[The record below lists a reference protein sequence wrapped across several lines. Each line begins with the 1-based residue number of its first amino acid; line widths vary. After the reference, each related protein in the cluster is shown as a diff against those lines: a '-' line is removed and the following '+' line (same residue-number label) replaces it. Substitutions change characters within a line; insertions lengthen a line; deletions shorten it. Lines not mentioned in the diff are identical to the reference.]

1 MLLRNEAAK
10 TQPQLPTPV
19 SRKMVQPDSGC
30 SLFLLAFYFLWV
42 GWFLKCCQSLQKT
55 DPVPWGWTVSGLKE
69 HVGVCVCVCNAC
81 RAAAKDRLN
90 YLYFWLL
97 FLWLSRTFLFHL
109 NFLVFDQQN
118 ICIILEPMKP
128 ILIYLVTKN
137 VITTYAN
144 IWSLIH
150 LWRKKALSDKALD
163 FCFDC
168 FNHTLW
174 IISTCLQCYV
184 IAAPCI
190 FKHADLSSL

>member
-1 MLLRNEAAK
+1 MRLQRHSHNC
-10 TQPQLPTPV
+10 QPPFQGKWYSLIAGVASFFWLFIFCGWDDFWSAV
-19 SRKMVQPDSGC
+19 SHCRRWIQSRGGGL
-30 SLFLLAFYFLWV
+30 SQ
-42 GWFLKCCQSLQKT
+42 GWKSM
-55 DPVPWGWTVSGLKE
+55 SE
-69 HVGVCVCVCNAC
+69 CVCNVC

-97 FLWLSRTFLFHL
+97 FLWLSRKFLFYL
-109 NFLVFDQQN
+109 NFLVFDKQN

-128 ILIYLVTKN
+128 ILIYLVNKN

-150 LWRKKALSDKALD
+150 LWRKKPLSDKALD

-168 FNHTLW
+168 FSHTLW

-190 FKHADLSSL
+190 FKHADLSSR

>member
-1 MLLRNEAAK
+1 MIFEVLSVIAEDGSS
-10 TQPQLPTPV
+10 P
-19 SRKMVQPDSGC
+19 
-30 SLFLLAFYFLWV
+30 
-42 GWFLKCCQSLQKT
+42 
-55 DPVPWGWTVSGLKE
+55 
-69 HVGVCVCVCNAC
+69 VGVDCLRIERACRSVCNVC

-90 YLYFWLL
+90 NFYFWLL
-97 FLWLSRTFLFHL
+97 FLWLSRKFLFHL

-128 ILIYLVTKN
+128 ILIYLVNKN

-150 LWRKKALSDKALD
+150 LWRKKTFVSDKALD